1 MKLQCNREALLA
13 AFNVVANV
21 VPSRSP
27 KPVLMN
33 VKLDAVDQQVW
44 LTGTDL
50 EVAMRISVPDVEVEV
65 PGSVLLPV
73 GRFGLILRESND
85 QKLRLHVEANGTIV
99 RGDRSEFKLAGG
111 NPDEFPPVPSFEESR
126 YQELSA
132 RLFKELI
139 RRTVFATDTENS
151 RYALGGVLLEF
162 EQQKITAVGTDGRRL
177 ARMEGPSSS
186 VGDHHLAEAMTIV
199 PTRSMQLIDRALTDG
214 DAEIRVATRGND
226 ILVQTA
232 RATIFSRLVEGRFPR
247 WRDVFPQ
254 RREAVSIQL
263 PAGRLY
269 SALRQAAVVAS
280 EDSRGVDFQFAGGS
294 LILSASTA
302 EIGQARVEMPIDYS
316 GSPQQISLDHRYV
329 SDFLRVLDSE
339 KIVTFEMEGPEAAAL
354 LSTDD
359 GYGYVIMPM
368 AREH

>member
-1 MKLQCNREALLA
+1 MKLQCNRESLLA

-27 KPVLMN
+27 KAVLMN
-33 VKLDAVDQQVW
+33 VKMEAIDQQVF

-50 EVAMRISVPDVEVEV
+50 EVAIRMAVPDVEVEV
-65 PGSVLLPV
+65 PGTVLLPV
-73 GRFGLILRESND
+73 GRFGLILRESTD
-85 QKLRLHVEANGTIV
+85 AKLRLQVESNGTIV
-99 RGDRSEFKLAGG
+99 RGDRSEFKLASG
-111 NPDEFPPVPSFEESR
+111 NPDEFPPVPSFEQSR
-126 YQELSA
+126 YQELPA

-162 EQQKITAVGTDGRRL
+162 ESQKITAVGTDGRRL
-177 ARMEGPSSS
+177 ARMEGPSTSI
-186 VGDHHLAEAMTIV
+186 GEHHQAEAMTIV
-199 PTRSMQLIDRALTDG
+199 PTRAMQVIDRALTDG
-214 DAEIRVATRGND
+214 DSEIRVSTRGND
-226 ILVQTA
+226 ILVQST

-254 RREAVSIQL
+254 RSNAISIQL
-263 PAGRLY
+263 PVGKLY

-280 EDSRGVDFQFAGGS
+280 EDSRGVDFQFASGS
-294 LILSASTA
+294 LTLSASTA
-302 EIGQARVEMPIDYS
+302 EVGQARIEMPIDYS
-316 GSPQQISLDHRYV
+316 GPAQQISLDNRYV
-329 SDFLRVLDSE
+329 ADFLRVLDAE
-339 KIVTFEMEGPEAAAL
+339 KIVTFEIEGPEAAAL

-368 AREH
+368 SREH